1 MKKIIMTLAAVLCLA
16 MTTTVFTSCGDDE
29 EKTTN
34 GQGQTGNDGDN
45 EDLSTSIPVYAYA
58 NFVFENTADMLKY
71 LDIEIV
77 YQVNDQDPQ
86 IFGPITETDVNEEL
100 KFGLKSAPQIPV
112 TLTYYRRVKVKD
124 QYKDTFASIE
134 KFDFTNKIVFKWG
147 LYDADRKLIPGNYID
162 NLNGTYGTVTGE
174 KMLENM
180 EKKYFDIVYTVT
192 FDKDGS
198 KTFSHKRPE

>member
-1 MKKIIMTLAAVLCLA
+1 MTLAAVLCCA
-16 MTTTVFTSCGDDE
+16 MTTTVFTACGDDDD
-29 EKTTN
+29 KPTTTLGQSGNN
-34 GQGQTGNDGDN
+34 GGDT
-45 EDLSTSIPVYAYA
+45 STPAIPVYAYA
-58 NFVFENTADMLKY
+58 NFMFENTADMLKY

-162 NLNGTYGTVTGE
+162 NFNGTYGTVTGE

-192 FDKDGS
+192 FDKDGN